1 MLSRAVVMYK
11 VPRSA
16 PPNAAE
22 VTWLTGG
29 ADRVAGVEP
38 GVRAGGRIER
48 VHVAGQDV
56 HPPEQ
61 PAGGVPDRSLGQL
74 ALGRHHDLG
83 VQGPDHCAIQSRGG
97 DIQDDLAPR
106 A

>member
-1 MLSRAVVMYK
+1 MYK

-56 HPPEQ
+56 HPAEQ
-61 PAGGVPDRSLGQL
+61 PARRVPDWALGQL
-74 ALGRHHDLG
+74 ALGRDRDLG
-83 VQGPDHCAIQSRGG
+83 GQGPGGHSALTSRMTLPLGPEA
-97 DIQDDLAPR
+97 DR
-106 A
+106 STS